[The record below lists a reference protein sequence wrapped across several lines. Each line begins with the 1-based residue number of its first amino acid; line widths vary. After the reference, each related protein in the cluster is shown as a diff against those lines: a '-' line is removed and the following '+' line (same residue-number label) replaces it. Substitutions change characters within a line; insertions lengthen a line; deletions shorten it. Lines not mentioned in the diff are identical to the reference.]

1 MRHARRLGIE
11 LAAREN
17 APRTIIKNHAD
28 VHLFSIVIAGMPIQ
42 AFVSNPGFSALR
54 FVAVHIGQAIMQQ
67 HLMNGIMRDMLSM
80 LELDDLFQSSCAQIL
95 LFVDASTA
103 SKLSLISISETSSI
117 SFSIQGLFLSSKFPN
132 V

>member
-1 MRHARRLGIE
+1 
-11 LAAREN
+11 
-17 APRTIIKNHAD
+17 
-28 VHLFSIVIAGMPIQ
+28 
-42 AFVSNPGFSALR
+42 
-54 FVAVHIGQAIMQQ
+54 MQQ